1 MVNGLLAKKLG
12 MTQVYTDGGGVIPV
26 TVLEVGPCYVM
37 QVKTEDTDGYSAIQI
52 GFLDKKKKRAT
63 NAEIGHSGKAKTEP
77 KRFVKEVTIDSGGD
91 LELGQKLTVDIFK
104 DVSVVDVTGTTKGKG
119 FAGVIK
125 RWGFRGGPAA
135 HGSTCHRLPGSIGAG
150 TNPGR
155 VIKGRKMA
163 GRMGGNKKSIR
174 NLSVVKIDENKNL
187 MLIKGSV
194 PGANGSCVM
203 VKRNN

>member
-1 MVNGLLAKKLG
+1 MVNALLAKKVG
-12 MTQVYTDGGGVIPV
+12 MTQVYTDDGSVIPV

-37 QVKTEDTDGYSAIQI
+37 QIKKEESEGYSAIQI

-63 NAEIGHSGKAKTEP
+63 NAEIGHSKKAKTEP
-77 KRFVKEVTIDSGGD
+77 KRFIKEVSSSSAGD
-91 LELGQKLTVDIFK
+91 LELGQELKIDIFK
-104 DVSVVDVTGTTKGKG
+104 DVNVVDITGTTKGKG

-125 RWGFRGGPAA
+125 RWGFRGGPGA
-135 HGSTCHRLPGSIGAG
+135 HGSTCHRLPGSIGPG

-163 GRMGGNKKSIR
+163 GRMGGTKKSIR
-174 NLSVVKIDENKNL
+174 NLSVVKIDEKKNL
-187 MLIKGSV
+187 MIIKGAV

-203 VKRNN
+203 VKKNN